1 MKITAIKTSNFL
13 GARDVDVKLAKPI
26 CLFAGKNFSGKS
38 SLQEA
43 VRMALTG
50 ESVRVSLK
58 KDYGRL
64 IAEGQT
70 VGYAVV
76 EHDGQQSAITLPNG
90 SHEHTGNDRLPAVL
104 PYVLDAQRFSSLPA
118 NDRRAFL
125 FGLMGLRTDGDT
137 VGGRMLDKG
146 FDPLKVDEIRPHL
159 RAGFDAA
166 HKEAQSKA
174 RDAKA
179 SWRATTG
186 ETYGSV
192 KAANWKANKPAHD
205 GNRVKLAR
213 EELARVSEQIE
224 RGAADLAVMQS
235 AATRQAQQSEKSA
248 GLRERAARYASIEAK
263 LRKDEAELQE
273 WQAKVEHEARKGGKQ
288 MPAEPTYTC
297 PACSAKLRHDHA
309 NGALVEFTPP
319 PIVYP
324 TSEPGKLAEY
334 QRARDLLARS
344 VENDK
349 RDLAAAD
356 LAARTL
362 AEIDDARSDPAPAP
376 EEIEAKKVKLAEARK
391 EQTRLAGVVKSLEA
405 DERAAAIAD
414 ENTDLARGHHRDVA
428 QWEEIA
434 GALAPNGIPGEILGE
449 ALGPINQRLASSAL
463 MTEWTQPLVD
473 GDMTITA
480 GGRLYALLSESE
492 KWRVDAMIAEAIS
505 HLSGVKLLVLDRAD
519 CLDMQGRS
527 DLLYWLS
534 DLAAAGE
541 VQTALVFATLKAM
554 PVQMPDEATAFW
566 IENGTIKEDR
576 CLYAA

>member
-1 MKITAIKTSNFL
+1 MKITKITIKNYL
-13 GARDVDVKLAKPI
+13 GASSVEMNLCSPVTILA
-26 CLFAGKNFSGKS
+26 GRNGSGKS
-38 SLQEA
+38 SVNDA
-43 VRMALTG
+43 IRHALTG

-58 KDYGRL
+58 KEYGRL
-64 IAEGQT
+64 ITESQT

-90 SHEHTGNDRLPAVL
+90 AHEHTGNDRLPSVL

-118 NDRRAFL
+118 NERRAFM
-125 FGLMGLRTDGDT
+125 FGLMGLRTDGPAVIERLLT
-137 VGGRMLDKG
+137 KG
-146 FDPLKVDEIRPHL
+146 CNATKAEEVAPHL

-166 HKEAQSKA
+166 HKEAQDLA
-174 RDAKA
+174 REAKA
-179 SWRATTG
+179 AWRATTG

-192 KAANWKANKPAHD
+192 KAATWKANKPAHD
-205 GNRVKLAR
+205 GNRVRLAR
-213 EELARVSEQIE
+213 EELARVAEQIE

-273 WQAKVEHEARKGGKQ
+273 WQAKVEHEARNGGKQ

-297 PACSAKLRHDHA
+297 PACSAVLRHSHA

-334 QRARDLLARS
+334 QRARDLLDRS

-376 EEIEAKKVKLAEARK
+376 EEIDAKKAKLAEARK
-391 EQTRLAGVVKSLEA
+391 EQTRLAGVVKTLEA
-405 DERAAAIAD
+405 DECAAAIAD
-414 ENTDLARGHHRDVA
+414 EKTDIARGLHIDVA

-434 GALAPNGIPGEILGE
+434 AALAPNGIPGEILGE

-505 HLSGVKLLVLDRAD
+505 HLSGVKLLVLDRVD
-519 CLDMQGRS
+519 VLDFVGRE
-527 DLLYWLS
+527 DLLYWLVG
-534 DLAAAGE
+534 LAEDGE
-541 VQTALVFATLKAM
+541 IETALLFATLKAL
-554 PVQMPDEATAFW
+554 PAALPDSAAAVW
-566 IENGTIKEDR
+566 IENGTAGRVRE
-576 CLYAA
+576 AA